1 MTPEEKFNQDVWW
14 ILQEIKKDKLLAP
27 KDEKVEFLIRAQ
39 PKIRNTKTNYVDNS
53 IPDIET
59 QRKLLYKLKDW
70 KAVDVV
76 PVDNVLRGSDI
87 FNPKI
92 YDLTIKQPKFDE
104 LYRLYE
110 SGGSYSESKN
120 ATPEPKTLQSII
132 KPKSL
137 ELIAKEI
144 GELDSGSNLVEFLVN
159 CGVRRELI
167 EYPQTKWRMVNDI
180 LITLATSTK
189 PQDQEL
195 LFKIIEEASHPLMHG
210 GDEQLAKQ
218 TEKNFNKYLKYNGFQ
233 LYNYKIRKTT
243 DKTTNNK
250 PLKKIG
256 NVKKECIEELAYE
269 LYKEAKKINKISGEH
284 SCKVLLERVVEYPSS
299 SGKDF
304 VDKTCQNTE
313 ITLKHFKKEKI
324 IKDYSIECGTIEAET
339 IDGEIYTTDGA
350 KVQCKFYPQKAIDYL
365 KTLYE
370 PKKIFAEKLAKLY
383 LKLINIIELYFQKPI
398 IRDEKLNRFYLKIS
412 DEIKQLLNTNTIPE
426 LNAYNIPM
434 MRISGADGEIMNEVL
449 PYKNVVSE
457 LKTPYH
463 KPFSSLFSAQKEIE
477 ENRTNLQAVIN
488 SLNAFYGEIHKFVS
502 LYDIEGKEKNEIEEV
517 DKYLNSLRAQKEKQ
531 KKESTPSKIEIVG
544 MPEIKI
550 KSSEDKSILTK
561 GKIIKLKSQRI
572 EFDDDKAT
580 IKIGKQNVALPPYKN
595 EHYFCQAVFEYKSK
609 EPISWDIIFD
619 KMTGHSTISGGKK
632 PEPVRENWQKV
643 NDTMK
648 RINNRIKE
656 VINTDDDLFSWSEK
670 MVIRNY

>member
-1 MTPEEKFNQDVWW
+1 MTPEEKFNQEIWW
-14 ILQEIKKDKLLAP
+14 ILQEIRKDKLLAP
-27 KDEKVEFLIRAQ
+27 KDGKVEFLIRTQ
-39 PKIRNTKTNYVDNS
+39 PKTRNTKTDNADYL

-70 KAVDVV
+70 KAIDVV
-76 PVDNVLRGSDI
+76 PVDNILRGSDI

-92 YDLTIKQPKFDE
+92 YDLTIKQPKFDKI
-104 LYRLYE
+104 YRLYE
-110 SGGSYSESKN
+110 SGSSYSESKN
-120 ATPEPKTLQSII
+120 AAPETKISQSII

-137 ELIAKEI
+137 ELIAREI

-210 GDEQLAKQ
+210 GDEQTAKQ
-218 TEKNFNKYLKYNGFQ
+218 TEENFNNYLKYNGFQ
-233 LYNYKIRKTT
+233 LHNYKIRKTT
-243 DKTTNNK
+243 DETASDK

-256 NVKKECIEELAYE
+256 GVKKECIEELAYE
-269 LYKEAKKINKISGEH
+269 LYKEAKKINKVSGEH
-284 SCKVLLERVVEYPSS
+284 SCRVLLEKVVEYPSS

-304 VDKTCQNTE
+304 ADKTCQNTE
-313 ITLKHFKKEKI
+313 TTLKHFKKEKI
-324 IKDYSIECGTIEAET
+324 IKDYSIKQCGTIVVEA
-339 IDGEIYTTDGA
+339 IGGEEYTTDGA
-350 KVQCKFYPQKAIDYL
+350 EVQCKFYPQKAIDYL

-370 PKKIFAEKLAKLY
+370 PKKIFTEKLAKLY

-398 IRDEKLNRFYLKIS
+398 TRDEKLNRFYLKIS
-412 DEIKQLLNTNTIPE
+412 DEINQLLNTNTIPE
-426 LNAYNIPM
+426 LNAYDIP
-434 MRISGADGEIMNEVL
+434 MRISGEDGEIMDEVL

-477 ENRTNLQAVIN
+477 ENRTNLEAVIN

-517 DKYLNSLRAQKEKQ
+517 DKYLNSLKAQKEKQ
-531 KKESTPSKIEIVG
+531 KKEPQKEPIPILLKMENENSPTMQKKLSQ
-544 MPEIKI
+544 KI
-550 KSSEDKSILTK
+550 KLA
-561 GKIIKLKSQRI
+561 SQTI
-572 EFDDDKAT
+572 EFNDDEAT

-595 EHYFCQAVFEYKSK
+595 EHYFCQAVFEYKPK

-632 PEPVRENWQKV
+632 PEPIRENWQKV

-656 VINTDDDLFSWSEK
+656 VVNTNDDLFSWSEK